1 MVRHLAA
8 VSLFIVTSSVVV
20 ACSGS
25 DSSSGGDTGA
35 DGGGGGGGDSG
46 GGSGNATSTGPER
59 DTFCT
64 LAVKEC
70 HPYDDNVGNCKV
82 DHTNVASCYVT
93 FMTDC
98 VKKISSSPC
107 DIDDFDACM
116 KEGALHCDGSAS
128 PKYWQDCM
136 DKDKSCKSQGEVDEG
151 SYIAIEDT
159 CNLLRAL
166 DKGGRA
172 EGAECVA
179 GPCNNLE
186 KCLARITP

>member
-8 VSLFIVTSSVVV
+8 VSLFIVTSCFVV

-25 DSSSGGDTGA
+25 DSSGGDANGGGK
-35 DGGGGGGGDSG
+35 DGGGGGGG
-46 GGSGNATSTGPER
+46 GNATSTGPER

-64 LAVKEC
+64 LAVSKC
-70 HPYDDNVGNCKV
+70 HPYQDKVGNCTV

-93 FMTDC
+93 FMTEC

-107 DIDDFDACM
+107 DIDDFDGCM

-128 PKYWQDCM
+128 PKYWKDCM
-136 DKDKSCKSQGEVDEG
+136 DKDKACKSKGEVDEG
-151 SYIAIEDT
+151 AYIAIEDT

-166 DKGGRA
+166 DANGRA
-172 EGAECVA
+172 DGAECVA
-179 GPCNNLE
+179 GPCDRLE
-186 KCLARITP
+186 DCLARITP